1 MNNYNIEE
9 LCNNFEES
17 CGMMKEA
24 TLAGD
29 YKTNNREGKRIKKIL
44 RIFEKDKIIAEKCIE
59 ILFKSSNPVTIT
71 EIATYCLAND
81 YKVAF
86 AENVLNVLADEKL
99 NGIFGFNAKMTLKVW
114 KEKGSIRI

>member
-1 MNNYNIEE
+1 MKNYNIEE

-17 CGMMKEA
+17 CEKMKEA
-24 TLAGD
+24 TLSGD
-29 YKTNNREGKRIKKIL
+29 YKTKNREDKNIKKIL
-44 RIFEKDKIIAEKCIE
+44 KIFEKDKIVAEKCIE
-59 ILFKSSNPVTIT
+59 ILFNSLNPVTIT

-86 AENVLNVLADEKL
+86 AENVLNVLADDKQ

-114 KEKGSIRI
+114 KEKGNIRI